1 MRYLPYNIRL
11 HATARSSR
19 TIITSPNHTT
29 TLDTLLSPMAVS
41 KSVQQQTRSHA
52 GHSHGHG
59 HSHDNTYLTSQ
70 NKNDAGVS
78 ITRIGL
84 FVNLGMAIGKGVG
97 GYLFHSQAL
106 IADGFHALTDLV
118 SDFMTLATISWSLKP
133 ATDRFPSGYGK
144 IESLGALGVSG
155 LLLFGGVGIGL
166 NGVDALYTQ
175 FFLEATAHA
184 HEHAEHAG
192 GLFSFLG
199 HSHSHR
205 GGHGV
210 PDLNAAWLAAGSIV
224 VKEWLY
230 RASKSCLFS
239 RSLYQLLICSI
250 AMKIARERKSSVLAS
265 NAVHHR
271 IDSLTSIVALATI
284 GGAHVFTDASWL
296 DPVGGLIISAMV
308 IRAGWGNTKAA
319 LLELADTTVDNDVKN
334 NVRRAATRALKGDP
348 AKGIEPVRYGDDAE
362 IRDIQGIKSGQNYL
376 MDVELAV
383 PRGYTLQQ
391 MEGVEDAVRQRCGT
405 KVRGV
410 RRIRIKFVQLE
421 DSNASLASDF
431 IAADVSPRSSPEP
444 EDEHAHHEHEHGHAH
459 EHSNGHATTSSK
471 KKKS

>member
-1 MRYLPYNIRL
+1 
-11 HATARSSR
+11 
-19 TIITSPNHTT
+19 
-29 TLDTLLSPMAVS
+29 MAAS
-41 KSVQQQTRSHA
+41 QKSTRQQTRSHA

-70 NKNDAGVS
+70 NRNDAGVR

-84 FVNLGMAIGKGVG
+84 FVNLGMALGKGIG
-97 GYLFHSQAL
+97 GVMFHSQAL
-106 IADGFHALTDLV
+106 VADGFHALTDLV

-155 LLLFGGVGIGL
+155 LLLFGGIGIGL

-175 FFLEATAHA
+175 FFLEAAAHA
-184 HEHAEHAG
+184 HDHAEHAHG
-192 GLFSFLG
+192 GLLSFLG
-199 HSHSHR
+199 HSHSH
-205 GGHGV
+205 GQTL

-230 RASKSCLFS
+230 RAT
-239 RSLYQLLICSI
+239 
-250 AMKIARERKSSVLAS
+250 MKIARERKSSVLAS

-284 GGAHVFTDASWL
+284 GGAHVFADASWL
-296 DPVGGLIISAMV
+296 DPVGGLLISAMV

-319 LLELADTTVDNDVKN
+319 LLELADVTVDSEVKS

-348 AKGIEPVRYGDDAE
+348 ATGLEPAQYGEETE
-362 IRDIQGIKSGQNYL
+362 IRDIQGVKSGQNYL
-376 MDVELAV
+376 MDIELAV
-383 PRGYTLQQ
+383 PKDFTVQQ
-391 MEGVEDAVRQRCGT
+391 MEPIEDAVRQRCGN

-410 RRIRIKFVQLE
+410 RRVRVKFVQL
-421 DSNASLASDF
+421 DDTNASLGNDF

-444 EDEHAHHEHEHGHAH
+444 EDEHDHGHHHEHGNEHSHAH
-459 EHSNGHATTSSK
+459 GRSDGHVAASGTK
-471 KKKS
+471 KKQA